1 MYNTLAILEGIQA
14 DIKAGNY
21 HVSPARYGAITDEI
35 MRIKEEIA
43 KKAAKAAGKTNLLRA
58 CKSILKEAKK
68 GYNRAL
74 HGVTTINGTSYV
86 CDGHRAIA
94 FPEGTVD
101 LPGIPEGVKP
111 LDFEKIMK
119 HDVFSIESTLPDA
132 GYIKEELK
140 RVKAAEKAAGRKPY
154 RYIIRIG
161 SMFFDA
167 EYLRDAIEATGAN
180 LAHSCG
186 EKCPLHV
193 IGGEGASVTAIVLP
207 MHPGCGPKNL
217 KDWEIGPVY

>member
-1 MYNTLAILEGIQA
+1 MYNTLAILEGIKK
-14 DIKAGNY
+14 DIEGGAY

-35 MRIKEEIA
+35 ARIKEDIS
-43 KKAAKAAGKTNLLRA
+43 KKAAKAAGKTNLLKA

-68 GYNRAL
+68 GSNRAL

-86 CDGHRAIA
+86 CDGHRLIA
-94 FPEGTVD
+94 FPEGAVD
-101 LPGIPEGVKP
+101 LPGISENVKP
-111 LDFEKIMK
+111 LEFENIMK
-119 HDVFSIESTLPDA
+119 HDVFSIELTLPDA

-154 RYIIRIG
+154 RYIIRI
-161 SMFFDA
+161 SDMFFNA
-167 EYLRDAIEATGAN
+167 EYLKDAIEATGAS
-180 LAHSCG
+180 LGHSCG

-193 IGGEGASVTAIVLP
+193 IGGENASVTAIVLP
-207 MHPGCGPKNL
+207 IRPGCGPKNL